1 MKARMISIAWSL
13 ENALRESLPIFR
25 EHACRRAFTLYRC
38 RGSRKLA
45 EFKETLMLRNNGWSV
60 SFSQLILHA
69 VLLGTLLVAVGVSRS
84 SAAEKPKV
92 RTITAFIRLD
102 TSQYKQQV
110 VDTLKMLRNAKA
122 RFQLAGYDVE
132 TIRISTQPFPEYTR
146 GMSKQDTLAFFHDF
160 DNLAKQEGFITSIG
174 PALISEKDDIAQAQ
188 LLSEILGLTNNL
200 HGSIVVAGDD
210 GVHWKAVRAAAD
222 VMKYLEDHTDHS
234 LGNFR
239 FAAIANVPAYTPFY
253 PASYHQGLGHQ
264 FAIALE
270 SANVIA
276 AAMAVPRDADATVQ
290 AIVAELGIHA
300 RAVQD
305 VASKIDQ
312 ETGWAYM
319 GLDLSPAPMKDVSI
333 GSATAGTTGGRFGTS
348 GTLTAAATITA
359 ALRDIM
365 VKKVGYSGLMMPV
378 LEDTRLSQLW
388 SEGTLT
394 MDQLLAYSA
403 VCGTGLDT
411 IPLPGDVTT
420 EQLAR
425 IIGDV
430 ATLSAKLSKPLSA
443 RLLPLAG
450 MKPGD
455 RTTLDDPNLVNTVL
469 QPLP

>member
-1 MKARMISIAWSL
+1 M
-13 ENALRESLPIFR
+13 FR
-25 EHACRRAFTLYRC
+25 NTDL
-38 RGSRKLA
+38 
-45 EFKETLMLRNNGWSV
+45 SV
-60 SFSQLILHA
+60 SISQLLSYA
-69 VLLGTLLVAVGVSRS
+69 VLIGTLLSAAVVGPA

-102 TSQYKQQV
+102 TTIYKQQIA
-110 VDTLKMLRNAKA
+110 DSLTMLRNAKA
-122 RFQLAGYDVE
+122 RFELAGYEVE

-146 GMSKQDTLAFFHDF
+146 AMSKQAVLAFFHDL
-160 DNLAKQEGFITSIG
+160 DNLAKQEGFIASIG
-174 PALISEKDDIAQAQ
+174 PALMSEKDDPAQAQ
-188 LLSEILGLTNNL
+188 VLAEILGLTNNL

-222 VMKYLEDHTDHS
+222 VVKYLEDHTDHS

-270 SANVIA
+270 SANVVG
-276 AAMAVPRDADATVQ
+276 AAMAVQRDPEATRQ
-290 AIVAELGIHA
+290 ALVAELGMHA
-300 RAVQD
+300 RAIQD
-305 VASKIDQ
+305 LASRIDQ

-319 GLDLSPAPMKDVSI
+319 GLDLSPAPMRDVSI
-333 GSATAGTTGGRFGTS
+333 GSATAGLTGGRFGTS
-348 GTLTAAATITA
+348 GTLTAASTITA
-359 ALRDIM
+359 ALRDIT

-388 SEGTLT
+388 SEGALS

-411 IPLPGDVTT
+411 IPLPGDITAD
-420 EQLAR
+420 QLAR

-443 RLLPLAG
+443 RLLPVAG
-450 MKPGD
+450 AKPGD
-455 RTTLDDPNLVNTVL
+455 RTTFDDPNLVNTAI

>member
-1 MKARMISIAWSL
+1 M
-13 ENALRESLPIFR
+13 FR
-25 EHACRRAFTLYRC
+25 ST
-38 RGSRKLA
+38 
-45 EFKETLMLRNNGWSV
+45 GWSI
-60 SFSQLILHA
+60 FISQLLSHVA
-69 VLLGTLLVAVGVSRS
+69 LLGTLLFAAVVTPTP
-84 SAAEKPKV
+84 AAEKPKV
-92 RTITAFIRLD
+92 RTITAFVRLD
-102 TSQYKQQV
+102 MTQYKQQV
-110 VDTLKMLRNAKA
+110 TDTLTMLRNAKA
-122 RFQLAGYDVE
+122 RFELAGYEVE

-146 GMSKQDTLAFFHDF
+146 GMSKQAILAFFHDL
-160 DNLAKQEGFITSIG
+160 DTLAKQENFIASIG
-174 PALISEKDDIAQAQ
+174 PALMSEKDDPAQSQ
-188 LLSEILGLTNNL
+188 LLAEILGLTNNL

-253 PASYHQGLGHQ
+253 PASYHQGLGRQ

-270 SANVIA
+270 SANVVA
-276 AAMAVPRDADATVQ
+276 AAMAVQRDPEATRQ
-290 AIVAELGIHA
+290 ALVAELGMHA

-305 VASKIDQ
+305 LASKIDQ
-312 ETGWAYM
+312 ETGWTYM

-333 GSATAGTTGGRFGTS
+333 GSATAGFTSGRFGTS
-348 GTLTAAATITA
+348 GTLTASATITA
-359 ALRDIM
+359 ALRDIA

-388 SEGTLT
+388 SEGALS

-411 IPLPGDVTT
+411 IPLPGDITA

-443 RLLPLAG
+443 RLLPVVGA
-450 MKPGD
+450 KPGD
-455 RTTLDDPNLVNTVL
+455 RTTFDDPNLVNTVI